1 VIYRCNHNTQL
12 QASITHMHIL
22 N

>member
-1 VIYRCNHNTQL
+1 VIYRCNHNTPL